1 MGRDGDV
8 NWFRTYV
15 GRQHYLVTGGTGF
28 IGSAIVRRL
37 VQAGHKIRVLDNN
50 SRGAARRLAESKDD
64 VELIV
69 GDIRDPL
76 TVANAVRGTDGVHHL
91 AYINGTE
98 YFYSVPELVLETGIK
113 GIINVIDSC
122 LKYNVGSLFLAS
134 SSEVYQTPPKVP
146 TDETAPLIVP
156 DPTNPRFSYGGGKIA
171 SELLAINFGR
181 KYFERTII
189 YRPHNVYGPDMGE
202 QHVIPQF
209 ALRLKKLCSARR
221 EVTIPFPI
229 QGTGDETRAFCFIDD
244 FVDGVMI
251 LLKNGQHMG
260 IYHIGTD
267 EEISAAELARRVAIC
282 LNREIVV
289 VPGERLE
296 GSTIRRCPDIT
307 KLKALGYSPKV
318 SLDEGLRIVTR
329 WYTEN

>member
-1 MGRDGDV
+1 MR
-8 NWFRTYV
+8 RK
-15 GRQHYLVTGGTGF
+15 HYLVTGGTGF

-37 VQAGHKIRVLDNN
+37 VRDGHKIRVLDNN
-50 SRGAARRLAESKDD
+50 SRGAARRLAEFKDD

-69 GDIRDPL
+69 GDIRDPV

-91 AYINGTE
+91 AFINGTE
-98 YFYSVPELVLETGIK
+98 YFYSVPELVLEVGVK

-134 SSEVYQTPPKVP
+134 SSEVYQSPPDVP

-171 SELLAINFGR
+171 SELLTINFGR
-181 KYFERTII
+181 KYFERVII

-209 ALRLKKLCSARR
+209 ALRLKQLCS
-221 EVTIPFPI
+221 VYSKGTIPFPI
-229 QGTGDETRAFCFIDD
+229 QGTGNETRAFCFIDD

-251 LLKNGQHMG
+251 LLESGQHIG
-260 IYHIGTD
+260 IYHIGTT
-267 EEISAAELARRVAIC
+267 EEIAVAELARRVAAC
-282 LNREIVV
+282 LERELVI
-289 VPGERLE
+289 VPGERPA
-296 GSTIRRCPDIT
+296 GSTLRRCPDIA
-307 KLKALGYSPKV
+307 KLTALGYSPKV
-318 SLDEGLRIVTR
+318 PLRQGLPIVTR
-329 WYTEN
+329 WYNSDLYQPRVGN